1 MDIKIT
7 TRKRVTWS
15 YQIYI
20 KTSGSWKYH
29 SSGSGFKTQREAESK
44 GHKLSREIQTQPE
57 ASQDCFKAIA
67 DKYIADGLKEPSTLK
82 AYKAWLTV
90 YKPIYDKA
98 ITEVDYSDISEIITD
113 YYRDHAYMGTKSIM
127 NFGKAIFKF
136 AIKKLKIKMDNPFDD
151 LTIKEKSNKKKKEH
165 IILTMEAMTE
175 FFNSIEDDDLRFLC
189 MLLGYQGMRLSEA
202 RAIVS
207 SDFDLKH
214 DTVRVEKQFNPEFG
228 PKNITKSQNSERFIP
243 LHPRMKAEFLKQPTQ
258 FDKNRRL
265 IQKNLDTVDIKAIYP
280 GMRAHSLRHSFA
292 TAMIEQGMD
301 FKTLALIMGDTV
313 EIIVSTYSHV
323 NSNMMD
329 NAKRI
334 IENL

>member
-1 MDIKIT
+1 
-7 TRKRVTWS
+7 
-15 YQIYI
+15 
-20 KTSGSWKYH
+20 
-29 SSGSGFKTQREAESK
+29 
-44 GHKLSREIQTQPE
+44 
-57 ASQDCFKAIA
+57 
-67 DKYIADGLKEPSTLK
+67 
-82 AYKAWLTV
+82 
-90 YKPIYDKA
+90 
-98 ITEVDYSDISEIITD
+98 
-113 YYRDHAYMGTKSIM
+113 
-127 NFGKAIFKF
+127 
-136 AIKKLKIKMDNPFDD
+136 
-151 LTIKEKSNKKKKEH
+151 
-165 IILTMEAMTE
+165 
-175 FFNSIEDDDLRFLC
+175 